1 MKPDAPNTC
10 APWTTDMFHYQINP
24 ESDVPI
30 YRQLVNQIN
39 AQIRSGALKTGTQ
52 LPTVRE
58 MAERLHLSC
67 GTVKHVYDTLQEM
80 GDIEMTRRRGT
91 FVKYVRRD
99 TDSRKQQAMYAIDHM
114 IRQLSDLN
122 FSPAEI
128 QIFLN
133 LKMREWGLKWSGIRI
148 AVVTDYP
155 EASGALNR
163 QLSQIGNVQVNVY
176 PLSQLRDYPYHVDE
190 QNDVILASVR
200 DTQRLSMLLP
210 DADKVIRVAFHTAE
224 ECVSA
229 LASCTHE
236 VVGVLCESDGFFEL
250 VRSYLPRGCR
260 AVRAENPTCAP
271 EVIVYAEGDGRIS
284 SFTGQKIPLSYQL
297 DEGSTLYLEER
308 ISKIRDERQQ
318 WPGALRA

>member
-1 MKPDAPNTC
+1 
-10 APWTTDMFHYQINP
+10 MFQYHINP
-24 ESDVPI
+24 ESNVPI

-114 IRQLSDLN
+114 IRKLSELN

-133 LKMREWGLKWSGIRI
+133 LKMREWGLKWSGIRM

-155 EASGALNR
+155 ETAAALRR
-163 QLSQIGNVQVNVY
+163 QLEQIGNVRVSVCSF
-176 PLSQLRDYPYHVDE
+176 SQLREYPYNLDE
-190 QNDVILASVR
+190 QNDVILASAV
-200 DTQRLSMLLP
+200 DAQRLSMLLP
-210 DADKVIRVAFHTAE
+210 DTDKVIRVAFHTDPG
-224 ECVSA
+224 CVAA
-229 LASCTHE
+229 LAACTHE
-236 VVGVLCESDGFFEL
+236 EIGVLCESEAFFQL
-250 VRSYLPRGCR
+250 VQSLLPPGCR
-260 AVRAENPTCAP
+260 ACRAEEMSGLPDAA
-271 EVIVYAEGDGRIS
+271 VFSEGDERIAAYG
-284 SFTGQKIPLSYQL
+284 GQVIELSHRL
-297 DEGSTLYLEER
+297 DEGSMLYLQER